1 MCKSKL
7 HTPSVLKTET
17 SHQLSGFFEH
27 SEFLRNSLFVFFLL
41 GFFPIAF
48 PNSDFKE
55 GENRPG
61 ARQTYHRKRDLSK
74 KKKLKTTMPH
84 VTLWRMQ
91 RMCRMWRMLMFFNA
105 FLFLL
110 LRFQEQWRI
119 LAVEHV
125 IVYV

>member
-27 SEFLRNSLFVFFLL
+27 SEFLRDSLFVFFLL

-61 ARQTYHRKRDLSK
+61 ARQTYHKKRDLSK
-74 KKKLKTTMPH
+74 KKTQNYDASRD
-84 VTLWRMQ
+84 VVA
-91 RMCRMWRMLMFFNA
+91 NA
-105 FLFLL
+105 ANVSNVANVNVF
-110 LRFQEQWRI
+110 
-119 LAVEHV
+119 
-125 IVYV
+125 